1 VFWLI
6 MTLFAAALA
15 FTPVLAIVAARR
27 KPG

>member
-6 MTLFAAALA
+6 MTLWCAAIA
-15 FTPVLAIVAARR
+15 FTPILAIVAARR